1 MKNCLNWT
9 INNIHFLP
17 CPGLLYP
24 VSPTKLVEEEHRTES
39 APPAPVITAEHNS
52 SHALNSSDFI
62 DSIIQEATKSGNNP
76 PPRFI
81 KEVKEEF
88 SIPEVNIR
96 GHKNTSAEASGEN
109 TILLG
114 AFDITDIATDKDPF
128 EDFDIVIQEVA
139 DPNEEVPTSKEVQE
153 VFKSPVS
160 SLSLP
165 AVATKLAEDLD
176 KGHQDFSLEKE
187 KEEDG
192 TPVIDLSQLDIFN
205 DFKDIV
211 FNDEDISLFETNKEK
226 RNPFRTLSL
235 DNNSSVVCNKTS
247 EVFYLSNTFE
257 FQPLDLGAAKK
268 QSGEIKSASVLN
280 IPPAQFTVV
289 DYDQVDEIIKEHKED
304 KFHIDLTDLFVDA
317 PAPSST
323 EPTEIR

>member
-1 MKNCLNWT
+1 MTQPGTRRATRFLKLVSEKLPKLDNN
-9 INNIHFLP
+9 INNIHFPP

-24 VSPTKLVEEEHRTES
+24 VSPTKLVEEEHRTET
-39 APPAPVITAEHNS
+39 APPAPAVTAVHHSN
-52 SHALNSSDFI
+52 HAHNSSDFI
-62 DSIIQEATKSGNNP
+62 DSIIKEATNSGNNP
-76 PPRFI
+76 PPRFV

-96 GHKNTSAEASGEN
+96 GIGDKNTSTEASGEN

-114 AFDITDIATDKDPF
+114 AFDIADIATDKDPF

-139 DPNEEVPTSKEVQE
+139 DPNAEVPTSKEVQE

-176 KGHQDFSLEKE
+176 KGHEDFSLEKE
-187 KEEDG
+187 KEEEG

-226 RNPFRTLSL
+226 RNPFSTLSL
-235 DNNSSVVCNKTS
+235 DNNSSVVCNKKKH
-247 EVFYLSNTFE
+247 FLYL
-257 FQPLDLGAAKK
+257 
-268 QSGEIKSASVLN
+268 I
-280 IPPAQFTVV
+280 
-289 DYDQVDEIIKEHKED
+289 
-304 KFHIDLTDLFVDA
+304 LFNF
-317 PAPSST
+317 SL
-323 EPTEIR
+323 

>member
-1 MKNCLNWT
+1 M
-9 INNIHFLP
+9 
-17 CPGLLYP
+17 
-24 VSPTKLVEEEHRTES
+24 SPTKLVEEEHRTES

-96 GHKNTSAEASGEN
+96 GSGHKNTSTEASGED

-114 AFDITDIATDKDPF
+114 AFDIADIATDKDPF

-139 DPNEEVPTSKEVQE
+139 DPNAEVPTSKEVQE

-187 KEEDG
+187 KEEG

-235 DNNSSVVCNKTS
+235 DNNSSVVCNKTKYS
-247 EVFYLSNTFE
+247 IYLT
-257 FQPLDLGAAKK
+257 L
-268 QSGEIKSASVLN
+268 LN
-280 IPPAQFTVV
+280 FS
-289 DYDQVDEIIKEHKED
+289 
-304 KFHIDLTDLFVDA
+304 L
-317 PAPSST
+317 
-323 EPTEIR
+323 

>member
-9 INNIHFLP
+9 INNIHLPP

-96 GHKNTSAEASGEN
+96 GSGHKNTSTEASGED

-114 AFDITDIATDKDPF
+114 AFDIADIATDKDPF

-139 DPNEEVPTSKEVQE
+139 DPSAEVPTSKEVQE

-187 KEEDG
+187 DEEEG

-235 DNNSSVVCNKTS
+235 DNNSSVVCNKTKYS
-247 EVFYLSNTFE
+247 IYLT
-257 FQPLDLGAAKK
+257 L
-268 QSGEIKSASVLN
+268 LN
-280 IPPAQFTVV
+280 FS
-289 DYDQVDEIIKEHKED
+289 
-304 KFHIDLTDLFVDA
+304 L
-317 PAPSST
+317 
-323 EPTEIR
+323 